1 MTGWR
6 HAASCAVL
14 AVLIGCG
21 GRGDWA
27 RAWTDEATV
36 AGEYQD
42 CRAMAGTAVK
52 TDADIDQDILA
63 TRGDDWRRA
72 GVGRLQVRT
81 MREHTHD
88 RGAAI
93 VDACMRGKGF
103 ARVP

>member
-6 HAASCAVL
+6 HVASCAVL
-14 AVLIGCG
+14 AVVAGCG

-27 RAWTDEATV
+27 RTGADEATV

-42 CRAMAGTAVK
+42 CLAMAGTAIK

-72 GVGRLQVRT
+72 GLGRLQVRT
-81 MREHTHD
+81 MREHTRD
-88 RGAAI
+88 RGGAI
-93 VDACMRGKGF
+93 VDSCMRAKGF
-103 ARVP
+103 TRVP